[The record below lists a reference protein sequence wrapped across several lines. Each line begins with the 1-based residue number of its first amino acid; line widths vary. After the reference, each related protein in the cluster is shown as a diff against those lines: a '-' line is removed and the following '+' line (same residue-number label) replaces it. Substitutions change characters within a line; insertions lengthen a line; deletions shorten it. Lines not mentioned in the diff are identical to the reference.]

1 MKSTEQIVQES
12 KQQLAEREYR
22 AMKIWME
29 VMAFRSEKQS
39 FKENA

>member
-1 MKSTEQIVQES
+1 MKTNEQIVQES

-29 VMAFRSEKQS
+29 VMATRPQS
-39 FKENA
+39 QTIGENA